1 MGIMSLFLSFVIVA
15 IDPEIDGLSKKD
27 SEAIEIFLMVGGIIV
42 IILLTVF
49 FIYAIY
55 RTFTKSWK
63 FVEAWDVGGVQYVV
77 FQSRNK
83 RKFAVTCKEDNSEIF
98 FKTYQDVI
106 FFIKTKENKENGAIG
121 HD

>member
-55 RTFTKSWK
+55 ITFTKSWK
-63 FVEAWDVGGVQYVV
+63 FVEAWDVAGVQYAV
-77 FQSRNK
+77 FQSRNRK
-83 RKFAVTCKEDNSEIF
+83 RFSVTCKSTDSEVY
-98 FKTYQDVI
+98 FKTYEEVV
-106 FFIKTKENKENGAIG
+106 FYFRSKESK
-121 HD
+121 

>member
-15 IDPEIDGLSKKD
+15 IDPEIDGLSRKD

-55 RTFTKSWK
+55 ITFTKSWK
-63 FVEAWDVGGVQYVV
+63 FVEAWDVGGVQYAV
-77 FQSRNK
+77 FQSRN
-83 RKFAVTCKEDNSEIF
+83 RRRFSVTSKSNDSEVF
-98 FKTYQDVI
+98 FKTYEEVI
-106 FFIKTKENKENGAIG
+106 FFIKTKENKEIDN
-121 HD
+121 

>member
-1 MGIMSLFLSFVIVA
+1 MGIVGIVNLFLTFIIITIEPDA
-15 IDPEIDGLSKKD
+15 PNKD
-27 SEAIEIFLMVGGIIV
+27 SEILGIISIV
-42 IILLTVF
+42 IGIVLAVLITGL

-55 RTFTKSWK
+55 RLFTKSWK

-83 RKFAVTCKEDNSEIF
+83 KRFAVTCKEDKSEVF

-106 FFIKTKENKENGAIG
+106 FFIKTKEEQGEI
-121 HD
+121 